1 MIRED
6 VNSKLAILIQ
16 QNPDAE
22 IVVLVDNNEIADPI
36 MFRFTKH
43 RIKDVEYS
51 PIIELEDGTIYT
63 SMENYLMDVGNGV
76 VSEKLKYVLYTA
88 IVITTEAG
96 I

>member
-1 MIRED
+1 MIKED
-6 VNSKLAILIQ
+6 VNWKLASLLNQ
-16 QNPDAE
+16 YPDAE
-22 IVVLVDNNEIADPI
+22 IVVLVDNNEIADPT
-36 MFRFTKH
+36 MFRFTYH

-76 VSEKLKYVLYTA
+76 VSEKIKYVLYTA